1 MKFRSTA
8 PVKLFTVQTNP
19 CHLIQIC
26 NRNYRTTD
34 LQIKQWID
42 REASSLGILIQK
54 IPRVELEDPCTEVFP
69 RVTKKVKVAR
79 KWTPEQREAARLRM
93 KAQWEAGVIKNRHLE
108 KALEGAYDD

>member
-1 MKFRSTA
+1 LNLAKNTTQHSYRSATATTAQQIFRLNNGLTEK
-8 PVKLFTVQTNP
+8 PVVWEYLF
-19 CHLIQIC
+19 
-26 NRNYRTTD
+26 
-34 LQIKQWID
+34 K
-42 REASSLGILIQK
+42 K

>member
-1 MKFRSTA
+1 M
-8 PVKLFTVQTNP
+8 QTIELSKEYYAA
-19 CHLIQIC
+19 LIQIC

-54 IPRVELEDPCTEVFP
+54 IPAKTELEAPCTEVFP
-69 RVTKKVKVAR
+69 RATKKVKVAR
-79 KWTPEQREAARLRM
+79 KWTPEQREAARQRM

-108 KALEGAYDD
+108 KLLEGAYDD

>member
-1 MKFRSTA
+1 M
-8 PVKLFTVQTNP
+8 QTIELSKEYYAA
-19 CHLIQIC
+19 LIQIC
-26 NRNYRTTD
+26 NRNYRTAD

-108 KALEGAYDD
+108 KVLEGAYDD